1 MNKSTNKFHRDL
13 KHPAKKDMK
22 NDEPLFDKLGAAMQI
37 ALLAGIILT
46 APLWVAFA
54 LLERK
59 PYEDN

>member
-1 MNKSTNKFHRDL
+1 MNRSTNKHHCDL
-13 KHPAKKDMK
+13 RHPEKKDVK

-46 APLWVAFA
+46 APLWVFLC

-59 PYEDN
+59 EQQ